1 MLITS
6 KGRVTIP
13 AKIRKQAGLLP
24 GMEVD
29 FEFDGNAVSIV
40 PVPSGKKGG
49 RRAHDVGRLRT
60 RGGNVT
66 MSTEEIMALTRRE

>member
-13 AKIRKQAGLLP
+13 AKIRKQAGLPP
-24 GMEVD
+24 GTEVD

-40 PVPSGKKGG
+40 PVPSSKKRR
-49 RRAHDVGRLRT
+49 RRARLVR
-60 RGGNVT
+60 RSRARAGDVT
-66 MSTEEIMALTRRE
+66 MSTEEIMALTCRE